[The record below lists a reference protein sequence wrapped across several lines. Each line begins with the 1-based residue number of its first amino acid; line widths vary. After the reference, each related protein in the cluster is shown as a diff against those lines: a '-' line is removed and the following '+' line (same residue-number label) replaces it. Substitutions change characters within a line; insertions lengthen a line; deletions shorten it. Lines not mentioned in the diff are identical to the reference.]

1 MKLHSRRILINVK
14 TAIIIVVIFCCG
26 LIALLWNKELQQMD
40 SDKEATI
47 SRAIQRNSNLVLALE
62 NYTIRTIENADMVLQ
77 LVRWEYEK
85 NKTFSGY
92 HDLFKGSSF
101 DRNLLNAIDII
112 DDGGKIISSSYA
124 YHSDTI
130 LNFADREYFTYHLNY
145 PADILYISKP
155 AQSKAIGKTVITF
168 SRRLNSKEGNFAGVV
183 VLRILPSTFTSFY
196 EGAVLNPHDIVS
208 LIAPD
213 GITYARQTGSVSGY
227 GENISKSPLFT
238 YLAQTPVGS
247 YFAKD
252 AVHGIPTYFSYRKLK
267 QYPIIATVGTSEND
281 VLEFY
286 HQREQR
292 EIINSFIVSCLI
304 ILFSSLVC
312 IGILY
317 RRRNLRA
324 LKVNEEKYRLI
335 FENSRDAIVL
345 YGTDG
350 KILALNPS
358 AYNVFK
364 IESHEKD
371 PLNFAELTLH
381 ENSNPGAIRNTS
393 RPVELNGEHKFYC
406 RDGSWFYGEVASSSY
421 HNAKNSAVIVA
432 VIRDTTE
439 RKKLEENLSIEK
451 KTRQQMITKQVI
463 QAQEREREAIGRE
476 LHDNVGQILSTVKLY
491 LDIVTKNKD
500 AGKELLP
507 KSVDLLIGSIH
518 EIRNL
523 SHALSAPTLGT
534 KSLVDSINDLLQNV
548 NSSADIHVQFTH
560 DEYVDKIEME
570 QKLAIYR
577 VVQEQLNNIL
587 KHAQATSAYISLE
600 QTEGQI
606 KLTIKD
612 NGRGFDSQVGRNG
625 IGLNNI
631 EARAK
636 AFSGYVNIITAPEKG
651 CILEVYFPI
660 AK

>member
-1 MKLHSRRILINVK
+1 MKLHRSSISITVK
-14 TAIIIVVIFCCG
+14 TAILIVVIFCFG
-26 LIALLWNKELQQMD
+26 LIGLLWNKELQQMD

-47 SRAIQRNSNLVLALE
+47 SRAVQRNSNLALALE
-62 NYTIRTIENADMVLQ
+62 NYTIRTIENADMALQ

-92 HDLFKGSSF
+92 HDLFKGLSF
-101 DRNLLNAIDII
+101 DRSLLNAIGIVDV
-112 DDGGKIISSSYA
+112 GGKIISSSYA

-130 LNFADREYFTYHLNY
+130 LNFADREYFTYHLNHSE
-145 PADILYISKP
+145 DILYISKP
-155 AQSKAIGKTVITF
+155 TLSKSIGKTVITF
-168 SRRLNSKEGNFAGVV
+168 SRRLNNKEGNFEGVV

-196 EGAVLNPHDIVS
+196 EGAVINPHDIVS

-213 GITYARQTGSVSGY
+213 GITYARQTGPVSGY
-227 GENISKSPLFT
+227 GEDISKSPLFNH
-238 YLAQTPVGS
+238 LAQKPAGF

-252 AVHGIPTYFSYRKLK
+252 AIQGIPTYFSYRKLK

-286 HQREQR
+286 RQRERR
-292 EIINSFIVSCLI
+292 EIINSSIVSCLI
-304 ILFSSLVC
+304 VLFSSLVC

-335 FENSRDAIVL
+335 FENSRDAIIL

-350 KILALNPS
+350 EILALNPS
-358 AYNVFK
+358 AYHVFK
-364 IESHEKD
+364 IAPHEKD
-371 PLNFAELTLH
+371 PLNFAELTLQ
-381 ENSNPGAIRNTS
+381 ENTSAGAIENTS
-393 RPVELNGEHKFYC
+393 PPMELNGEHKFYC

-421 HNAKNSAVIVA
+421 HNAKNNEVIVA

-491 LDIVTKNKD
+491 LDIVTKNTD
-500 AGKELLP
+500 AGKQLLP
-507 KSVDLLIGSIH
+507 KSVELLIGSIQ

-523 SHALSAPTLGT
+523 SHELSAPTLGT

-548 NSSADIHVQFTH
+548 NSSASLHVQFSH
-560 DEYVDKIEME
+560 DEDADKIEME

-587 KHAQATSAYISLE
+587 KHAQATSAHISLE
-600 QTEGQI
+600 QTTGQI

-612 NGRGFDSQVGRNG
+612 NGKGFDPHVNRSG

-636 AFSGYVNIITAPEKG
+636 AFSGYINIITAPEKG
-651 CILEVYFPI
+651 CTLEVYFPI
-660 AK
+660 VK